1 MTAMASWLARSL
13 GEIAASVPGAT
24 RVFHQYHL
32 DFCCG
37 GGVSLAEALADAGQ
51 EPALVVA
58 ALEALS
64 TQPAEGVDWR
74 LEPLPNLIRHLLTDY
89 HDKHR
94 SDLPE
99 LIRLASRVEQ
109 VHDDHPDC
117 PHGLAQHLGVMRDEL
132 EMHMQKEEMVLFP
145 MIGRGDG
152 AMAQAPVS
160 VMRHEHEH
168 HGEALRV
175 LEHLTDRFNAPVDAC
190 PTWRALYTGA
200 RALREELMQHIH
212 LENNV
217 LFPRA
222 LAKPAGGGCGGGG
235 GCGCQH

>member
-1 MTAMASWLARSL
+1 MTAMASWLPRSL

-24 RVFHQYHL
+24 RVFHQYQL

-37 GGVSLAEALADAGQ
+37 GGVSLAEALADLEQ
-51 EPALVVA
+51 DPAPVLA
-58 ALEALS
+58 ALDALAA
-64 TQPAEGVDWR
+64 QPAAGVDWR
-74 LEPLPNLIRHLLTDY
+74 QEPLPKLISHLLTAY
-89 HDKHR
+89 HDQHR
-94 SDLPE
+94 AELPE
-99 LIRLASRVEQ
+99 LIRLAARVEQ
-109 VHDDHPDC
+109 VHDDHPRC
-117 PHGLAQHLGVMRDEL
+117 PHGLARHLQTMQGEL
-132 EMHMQKEEMVLFP
+132 EMHMQKEELVLFP
-145 MIGRGDG
+145 MIARGDG

-160 VMRHEHEH
+160 VMRHEHDH
-168 HGEALRV
+168 HGEALRI
-175 LEHLTDRFNAPVDAC
+175 LAHLTDDFKAPIDAC

-222 LAKPAGGGCGGGG
+222 LARPAGGGCGGGG

>member
-1 MTAMASWLARSL
+1 MTVMASWLARSL
-13 GEIAASVPGAT
+13 GEIAVSVPGAT

-37 GGVSLAEALADAGQ
+37 GGVSLAEALADADQ
-51 EPALVVA
+51 ESAPVVA
-58 ALEALS
+58 ALAALAA
-64 TQPAEGVDWR
+64 QPAAGVDWR
-74 LEPLPNLIRHLLTDY
+74 LEPVSSLIQHLLTDY
-89 HDKHR
+89 HAKHR
-94 SDLPE
+94 ADLPE
-99 LIRLASRVEQ
+99 LIRLATRVEQ
-109 VHDDHPDC
+109 VHDDHPHC
-117 PHGLAQHLGVMRDEL
+117 PHGLAQHLQTMQDEL
-132 EMHMQKEEMVLFP
+132 DMHMQKEEMVLFP
-145 MIGRGDG
+145 MIARGDG

-168 HGEALRV
+168 HGESLRV
-175 LEHLTDRFNAPVDAC
+175 LAHLTDDFKTPIDAC

-222 LAKPAGGGCGGGG
+222 LAKAAGGGCGGDG